1 MNQTMDYQTKPY
13 YSNSFNNIEI
23 CFSQIDNLC
32 IQQDSSLKNGNFT
45 SKLIIYDIKNSLKN
59 KA

>member
-23 CFSQIDNLC
+23 CFSQIDNLY
-32 IQQDSSLKNGNFT
+32 IQQNSSLKKGNF
-45 SKLIIYDIKNSLKN
+45 SPKLIIYDIKNTLKK

>member
-23 CFSQIDNLC
+23 CFSQVDNLY
-32 IQQDSSLKNGNFT
+32 IPQNSNFKKGNFT
-45 SKLIIYDIKNSLKN
+45 SKLIIYDIKNAFKN
-59 KA
+59 NA